1 MGPNHDLGVYN
12 NGVLAVERAMIERYF
27 MCEVSPGRFERALPT
42 RKREWNTDLLKRFRQ
57 GVVDQVKQVATVLT
71 LREVVE
77 CYTGAKRKI
86 YQNAYRS
93 LMRRGINARD
103 AEVRPFT
110 KFEKQSLLKA
120 PRIINPRS
128 PRYNLYLGKWLKKAE
143 KNYYRAINNMW
154 GGKTDHTVIK
164 GLNVRESARVMRQKW
179 DRFKRPV
186 AVGLDAKKFDMHVSK
201 QALEYEHTYYTR
213 VWDDPRLAALLRL
226 QLVNRGVARCE
237 DGEVHFKMTGTRASG
252 DLNTS
257 LGNCILMC
265 SAIWALCQ
273 ELCIDAELAN
283 NGDDCVLM
291 LEEENLNKL
300 LDYVDVFF
308 SRLGFRM
315 TTEQPVRVFEEI
327 EFCQSHPVL
336 CGGFWTMVRDV
347 RTCLKKDPMCL
358 LPMPNNKVWRKWLGA
373 VGECGMATVPGC
385 PVLQSFYECF
395 KRNGTSYSEGFK
407 THLFKNTSMLER
419 MVEGET
425 EVDDESRASFYRA
438 FKITPDMQIAL
449 EHYYDNFVICG
460 VEGAEVKSG
469 VVEVSPPAF
478 LRHL

>member
-1 MGPNHDLGVYN
+1 MD
-12 NGVLAVERAMIERYF
+12 
-27 MCEVSPGRFERALPT
+27 
-42 RKREWNTDLLKRFRQ
+42 
-57 GVVDQVKQVATVLT
+57 
-71 LREVVE
+71 
-77 CYTGAKRKI
+77 
-86 YQNAYRS
+86 
-93 LMRRGINARD
+93 
-103 AEVRPFT
+103 
-110 KFEKQSLLKA
+110 
-120 PRIINPRS
+120 
-128 PRYNLYLGKWLKKAE
+128 
-143 KNYYRAINNMW
+143 
-154 GGKTDHTVIK
+154 
-164 GLNVRESARVMRQKW
+164 
-179 DRFKRPV
+179 
-186 AVGLDAKKFDMHVSK
+186 
-201 QALEYEHTYYTR
+201 
-213 VWDDPRLAALLRL
+213 
-226 QLVNRGVARCE
+226 
-237 DGEVHFKMTGTRASG
+237 
-252 DLNTS
+252 
-257 LGNCILMC
+257 
-265 SAIWALCQ
+265 
-273 ELCIDAELAN
+273 
-283 NGDDCVLM
+283 
-291 LEEENLNKL
+291 KL

-385 PVLQSFYECF
+385 PVLQSFYGCF